1 MGAEIP
7 VGDSGGATPLSPED
21 ARRVFEGRPARRAKR
36 GFAGFA
42 GFTGG
47 QLLLGAVLAGIA
59 LWAFWITGKV
69 ERISERRIVAV
80 SLSGMVGDFLR
91 TEARSG
97 NSTQQVEGDTAR
109 FMALMQAVLGERAQR
124 GETVIVGEAVIAGS
138 APDITAEVRGEV
150 GRRMLAGR
158 SALPT
163 VTAPL
168 PALPSGAAAMPEQA
182 PAMETGQPAPI
193 EVAPIAGSVNPGQ

>member
-7 VGDSGGATPLSPED
+7 VGDSGGAPPLSPED
-21 ARRVFEGRPARRAKR
+21 ARRVFEGGLARRAKH

-59 LWAFWITGKV
+59 LWAFWVTGKV

-97 NSTQQVEGDTAR
+97 NSTQQVEADTAR

-124 GETVIVGEAVIAGS
+124 GETVIVGEAVIASS

-158 SALPT
+158 SSVPA
-163 VTAPL
+163 VAAPF
-168 PALPSGAAAMPEQA
+168 PAPPLGAAAIPAEV
-182 PAMETGQPAPI
+182 PAMDAGQPAPMA
-193 EVAPIAGSVNPGQ
+193 EAPTAGSVNPGQ